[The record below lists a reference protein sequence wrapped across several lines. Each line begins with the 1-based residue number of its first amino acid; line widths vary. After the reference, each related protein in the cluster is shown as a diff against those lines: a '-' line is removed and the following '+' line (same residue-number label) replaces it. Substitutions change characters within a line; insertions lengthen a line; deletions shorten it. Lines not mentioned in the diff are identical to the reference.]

1 MLRSQAVDHL
11 VLLVE
16 DVERSVAWYRDL
28 LGMAAERLEEWRAGE
43 APFPSVR
50 VNESTIIDVFARS
63 SAPPGQEGRN
73 LDHFCVVVE
82 PTDLQAVVDSG
93 AFDVWTG
100 PVERWGARGNGTSI
114 YVSDP
119 DGNTVELRHYGNAD
133 GGDGGGDA

>member
-1 MLRSQAVDHL
+1 MLHSQAVDHL

-28 LGMAAERLEEWRAGE
+28 LGMPAERLEEWRAGE

-50 VNESTIIDVFARS
+50 INESTIIDVFPRAA
-63 SAPPGQEGRN
+63 APPGEDGRN

-82 PTDLQAVVDSG
+82 PTDLRAVIDSG
-93 AFDVWTG
+93 VFDVRSG

-114 YVSDP
+114 YVRDP
-119 DGNTVELRHYGNAD
+119 DGNVVELRHYGNAEQ
-133 GGDGGGDA
+133 GGDA